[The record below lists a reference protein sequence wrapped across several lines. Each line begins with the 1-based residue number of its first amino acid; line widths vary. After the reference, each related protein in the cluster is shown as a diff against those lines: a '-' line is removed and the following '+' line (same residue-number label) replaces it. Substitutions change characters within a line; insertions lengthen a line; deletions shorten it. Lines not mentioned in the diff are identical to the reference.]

1 MSDSVSNTD
10 SDDPI
15 ISCCKLEIQTGLRLI
30 NVSLN
35 DEGVKTVNKFNAIVT
50 YENHS
55 LEGILARRVVL
66 LLELEDDEDES
77 SFPISLSLFENVINT
92 SSENEYDKTMHS
104 ESSKSLSSID
114 SLSADDTTSFK
125 IDNCN
130 QKEKTYMFSL
140 MSKLECISE
149 VIPASLISGNAVQY
163 V

>member
-1 MSDSVSNTD
+1 M
-10 SDDPI
+10 
-15 ISCCKLEIQTGLRLI
+15 
-30 NVSLN
+30 SLN
-35 DEGVKTVNKFNAIVT
+35 NEGVKTVNKFNAIVT

-66 LLELEDDEDES
+66 LLELEDDEDAS
-77 SFPISLSLFENVINT
+77 LFPISLSLFENVINT

-130 QKEKTYMFSL
+130 
-140 MSKLECISE
+140 
-149 VIPASLISGNAVQY
+149 
-163 V
+163 